1 MEHPNKPRPDDAGQ
15 KAPAGRITGT
25 RRTASTSRPN
35 HFPLRCYGR
44 YILIERLGAGG
55 MAEVFRALA
64 TGPGLFR
71 RQVVIKRIL
80 PQFSH
85 EPRFIRMFMDEA
97 TISGR
102 LQHPNIVQVP
112 DFGEEDSAFFLVM
125 EYVHGAVLVNILGR
139 LQRDNRLMPA
149 NVVAE
154 IGRQACLG
162 LAHAHILADADG
174 TPLNIV
180 HRDISPSNLMVS
192 FAGAVKVLDFG
203 IAKMVANL
211 RLTETTGT
219 HQFKGKAAYLAPEQ
233 CRGDEFD
240 ARADIFAL
248 GIVLHEALT
257 GKRLFRTDS
266 PSETASLILNMEIP
280 KPSTLNKV
288 VPPALD
294 AIVMRAL
301 ERDVKL
307 RYQNA
312 TQMARALDA
321 FLADRRFSSQ
331 ALQHFMAEL
340 FEGETAEPPQ
350 PSDAE
355 IQAVLDSAARER
367 AEAAPPPV
375 PMAPMP
381 TGPMSGPIPMSPE
394 EAAMVARTSAGMMA
408 VAAPVPQRMKPL
420 RVAGLVLWA
429 ILLGLGVMALVM
441 VWRPGRSG
449 HAPATRPTP
458 LAPSE
463 PSAAPPVRPRP
474 EAIPLP
480 SPSAPAADPA
490 AARPADLVQLT
501 VTSLPSGADVVR
513 LSTKRILGQTPLV
526 FSEPRGQHPVEL
538 QISKAGFT
546 AVGLQIVPDGDH
558 SLVVTLSPQP
568 AAKKAAS
575 AKIAPAAE
583 EGQEEPAAAPA
594 EPVVR
599 DEFTDDPAESEP
611 AKPEAKRPARG
622 KAVKAT
628 EPPPEPKATAPAPDP
643 FLDD

>member
-1 MEHPNKPRPDDAGQ
+1 MEYPNKPRPDDPGP
-15 KAPAGRITGT
+15 KPPGGRTTGT
-25 RRTASTSRPN
+25 RRTASTRAA
-35 HFPLRCYGR
+35 FTLRSYGR

-102 LQHPNIVQVP
+102 LQHPNIVQVH
-112 DFGEEDSAFFLVM
+112 DFGQEDNAFFLVM
-125 EYVHGAVLVNILGR
+125 EHVHGAVLMNILTR
-139 LQRDNRLMPA
+139 LQQAGRVMPT

-162 LAHAHILADADG
+162 LAHAHTLADADG
-174 TPLNIV
+174 TLLNIV

-203 IAKMVANL
+203 IAKMVANM
-211 RLTETTGT
+211 RLTETTGN

-233 CRGDEFD
+233 VRGDEFD
-240 ARADIFAL
+240 SQADIFAL

-257 GKRLFRTDS
+257 GKRLFRTDN
-266 PSETASLILNMEIP
+266 PSDTAALIVSKEIP

-301 ERDVKL
+301 ERDVRL

-331 ALQHFMAEL
+331 ALQQFMTEL
-340 FEGETAEPPQ
+340 YEGETAEPPQ

-355 IQAVLDSAARER
+355 IQTVLDEAARER
-367 AEAAPPPV
+367 AESAPVPV
-375 PMAPMP
+375 PMAAMSS
-381 TGPMSGPIPMSPE
+381 GPSSAPIPMSPE
-394 EAAMVARTSAGMMA
+394 QAAMVARASAPMMA
-408 VAAPVPQRMKPL
+408 VPAVPEPPPQPMKPL

-429 ILLGLGVMALVM
+429 LLLGLGAMTLAML
-441 VWRPGRSG
+441 WRPGR
-449 HAPATRPTP
+449 
-458 LAPSE
+458 PSRQTTE
-463 PSAAPPVRPRP
+463 
-474 EAIPLP
+474 
-480 SPSAPAADPA
+480 PA
-490 AARPADLVQLT
+490 AATPAPPAPAQLPRAQALPAPTPPPAEPTRPGLVQLT
-501 VTSLPSGADVVR
+501 VTSLPSGADVLR
-513 LSTKRILGQTPLV
+513 MPAKRVLGQTPLV
-526 FSEPRGQHPVEL
+526 FSEPQGQRAVEL
-538 QISKAGFT
+538 QINKAGFSP
-546 AVGLQIVPDGDH
+546 VGLQIVPDGDH
-558 SLVVTLSPQP
+558 SLVVTLSPQAP
-568 AAKKAAS
+568 AKKS
-575 AKIAPAAE
+575 VKTIAPDERAE
-583 EGQEEPAAAPA
+583 TPAAA
-594 EPVVR
+594 VR
-599 DEFTDDPAESEP
+599 DEFTDDPDPEVKRST
-611 AKPEAKRPARG
+611 KPGKPG
-622 KAVKAT
+622 KAA
-628 EPPPEPKATAPAPDP
+628 AAPAPAAKPVAPPPDP
-643 FLDD
+643 FDEQ